1 MKRVLFALA
10 LSLPVSVFADGAS
23 AADPFVKG
31 DAKAGAAKAA
41 VCGACHGASGNGAIN
56 PIWPKL
62 AAQSS
67 KYVYEQ
73 LVAFKSG
80 KRGNAVM
87 MGQAAALSEQDMAD
101 LAAYFAA
108 QPAVP
113 GVASEKAVPVA
124 QKLYRAGDA
133 TRGLPACSACH
144 GPTGAGNPAAAYPQL
159 AGQNAGY
166 SASSLRAYRA
176 GERGKEGNGQMMAAV
191 AKHLTDAEIDA
202 LSSYIS
208 GLQ

>member
-1 MKRVLFALA
+1 MKHVLLALA
-10 LSLPVSVFADGAS
+10 LSLPVAAFAEGA

-31 DAKAGAAKAA
+31 DAAAGAAKAA
-41 VCGACHGASGNGAIN
+41 VCGACHGAGGNGGVN
-56 PIWPKL
+56 PAWPKL
-62 AAQSS
+62 AAQGS
-67 KYVYEQ
+67 KYIYTQ

-80 KRGNAVM
+80 ARANPVM
-87 MGQAAALSEQDMAD
+87 YGQAQALSPQDMAD
-101 LAAYFAA
+101 LAAYFSA
-108 QPAVP
+108 QPAVQ
-113 GVASEKAVPVA
+113 GVASESAVPVA

-133 TRGLPACSACH
+133 TRGLPACAACH
-144 GPTGAGNPAAAYPQL
+144 GPKGAGNPASVYPQV

-166 SASSLRAYRA
+166 AASSLRAYRA

-202 LSSYIS
+202 LSSYLS

>member
-1 MKRVLFALA
+1 MKRVLLALA
-10 LSLPVSVFADGAS
+10 LSLPAAAFAEGAAS
-23 AADPFVKG
+23 DPFVKG
-31 DAKAGAAKAA
+31 DAAAGAAKAA
-41 VCGACHGASGNGAIN
+41 VCGACHGAGGNGGVN
-56 PIWPKL
+56 PAWPKL
-62 AAQSS
+62 AAQGS
-67 KYVYEQ
+67 KYIYTQ

-80 KRGNAVM
+80 KRNNAVM
-87 MGQAAALSEQDMAD
+87 AGQAAALSEKDMAD

-113 GVASEKAVPVA
+113 GVASESAVSVA

-133 TRGLPACSACH
+133 SRGLPACAACH
-144 GPTGAGNPAAAYPQL
+144 GPKGAGNPASAYPHV

-166 SASSLRAYRA
+166 AASSLRAYRA
-176 GERGKEGNGQMMAAV
+176 GERGQEGNGQMMAAV

-202 LSSYIS
+202 LSSYLS